1 MKKINILILLSVFS
15 VCILNT
21 SCDEGFDELNTSD
34 IAINELD
41 PVYILNHAIYRT
53 SSHFDRH
60 TLNYEI
66 SIVQQMVTPF
76 GVSLAGANYNQEN
89 FAYMDN
95 TWDNNYQNV
104 IRNTVDVI
112 STYKDDPD
120 RSNIYNMARI
130 IRAFS
135 GIVLTDTYGDVPFIN
150 AGLGFIDGNG
160 SPVYDTQEAIYDHV
174 FSELEEATAA
184 LDANGRI
191 ETGDVLY
198 AGDITQWKRFGYS
211 LMLRAAMRLTKVK
224 PAKAEEYVK
233 KAVAGGVMQ
242 SNDDI
247 AMVRHSSNFPNLVGA
262 QLNGSE
268 AANYYMAKPLLD
280 YFQANDDPRLD
291 VLAVRYVGAINGG
304 TQTEAVATRD
314 PADQIGFPMGYD
326 NNSIVPIATADGLS
340 SFYAYTQFDRNT
352 VGKQTA
358 PFFMLTY
365 AQTQLLLAE
374 ATVRGWVQGDAAT
387 FFSNGIRAHMEQ
399 LAIHDGNM
407 VIEDAEITAYL
418 NAHPLVTA
426 TAMEQINTQ
435 YWVASLLNAE
445 EAFANWRRSGYPILT
460 PNPYP
465 QSGIAGDFIRRL
477 DYDVSEYTNNLENIN
492 AAISRQGPDKLDTR
506 VWWDVAQ

>member
-1 MKKINILILLSVFS
+1 MKKLNILILFTVIGLM
-15 VCILNT
+15 INT
-21 SCDEGFDELNTSD
+21 SCDDGFDELNTSD

-41 PVYILNHAIYRT
+41 PVYVLNHAVYRT
-53 SSHFDRH
+53 SSHWDRH

-76 GVSLAGANYNQEN
+76 GVSLAGANFNQEN
-89 FAYMDN
+89 FTYMDN
-95 TWDNNYQNV
+95 HWDMNYQNV

-112 STYKDDPD
+112 SKTKDDPA
-120 RSNIYNMARI
+120 RSNVYNMARI
-130 IRAFS
+130 LRAFS
-135 GIVLTDTYGDVPFIN
+135 GMVLTDTYGDVPFIN
-150 AGLGFIDGNG
+150 AGLGYIDGVG
-160 SPVYDTQEAIYDHV
+160 SPEYDTQESIYDYV
-174 FSELEEATAA
+174 LDELEEATAA
-184 LDANGRI
+184 LDPSKRI

-198 AGDITQWKRFGYS
+198 AGDITKWKRFGYS

-224 PAKAEEYVK
+224 PAQAEEFAI

-242 SNDDI
+242 SNNDI
-247 AMVRHSSNFPNLVGA
+247 AMVRHSSNFPNIVGA

-268 AANYYMAKPLLD
+268 AANYYMAEPLLD

-326 NNSIVPIATADGLS
+326 NQSIVPRAIADGVG
-340 SFYAYTQFDRNT
+340 SFYGYTQFDRNT

-365 AQTQLLLAE
+365 AQTLFLMAE
-374 ATVRGWVQGDAAT
+374 AVERNWIAGDSPTLFAD
-387 FFSNGIRAHMEQ
+387 GIRAHMEQ

-407 VIEDAEITAYL
+407 VIDDAAITSYTD
-418 NAHPLVTA
+418 AHPLVPA

-435 YWVASLLNAE
+435 YWVASIFNAE
-445 EAFANWRRSGYPILT
+445 EAFANWRRSGYPVLI

-465 QSGIAGDFIRRL
+465 QSGIEGDFIRRM
-477 DYDVSEYTNNLENIN
+477 DYSVSEYTNNLENIT
-492 AAISRQGPDKLDTR
+492 AAINRQGPDKLDTR
-506 VWWDVAQ
+506 VWWDVE

>member
-1 MKKINILILLSVFS
+1 MKKLNILILLSVFS
-15 VCILNT
+15 LCMINT

-41 PVYILNHAIYRT
+41 PVYVLNHAVYRT
-53 SSHFDRH
+53 SSHWDRH

-89 FAYMDN
+89 FTYMDN
-95 TWDNNYQNV
+95 HWDMNYENV

-112 STYKDDPD
+112 SKTKDDPS
-120 RSNIYNMARI
+120 RSNVYNMARI
-130 IRAFS
+130 LRAFS
-135 GIVLTDTYGDVPFIN
+135 GMVLTDTYGDVPFIN
-150 AGLGFIDGNG
+150 AGLGYIEGEG
-160 SPVYDTQEAIYDHV
+160 QPVYDTQEAIYDYIL
-174 FSELEEATAA
+174 SELEAATAA
-184 LDANGRI
+184 LDASGRI
-191 ETGDVLY
+191 EAGDVLY
-198 AGDITQWKRFGYS
+198 AGDITKWKRFGYS

-224 PAKAEEYVK
+224 PAKAEEFVK

-247 AMVRHSSNFPNLVGA
+247 AMVRHSSNFPNIVGA

-268 AANYYMAKPLLD
+268 AANYYMAKPLMD
-280 YFQANDDPRLD
+280 YFHANDDPRLD

-326 NNSIVPIATADGLS
+326 NNSIVPRAEADGVG
-340 SFYAYTQFDRNT
+340 SFYGYTQFDRNT
-352 VGKQTA
+352 IGKQTA

-374 ATVRGWVQGDAAT
+374 GVVRGWVQGTA
-387 FFSNGIRAHMEQ
+387 SMYYENGIRAHMEQ
-399 LAIHDGNM
+399 LAIHDANM
-407 VIEDAEITAYL
+407 SIPESEISNYIGAQS
-418 NAHPLVTA
+418 LVA
-426 TAMEQINTQ
+426 GKEMEQINVQ
-435 YWVASLLNAE
+435 YWVASLFNAE
-445 EAFANWRRSGYPILT
+445 EAFANWRRSGYPVLT

-465 QSGIAGDFIRRL
+465 QSGIDGDFIRRM
-477 DYDVSEYTNNLENIN
+477 DYSVSEYTNNLENIN

-506 VWWDVAQ
+506 VWWDVE

>member
-1 MKKINILILLSVFS
+1 MKKINILILLFVFGF
-15 VCILNT
+15 CLINT
-21 SCDEGFDELNTSD
+21 SCDDGFDELNTSE

-41 PVYILNHAIYRT
+41 PVYVLNHAVYRT

-66 SIVQQMVTPF
+66 SIVQQMITPF

-89 FAYMDN
+89 FTYMDN
-95 TWDNNYQNV
+95 TWQNNYESV

-112 STYKDDPD
+112 SKTKDDPD
-120 RSNIYNMARI
+120 RSNVYNMARI
-130 IRAFS
+130 LRAFS

-150 AGLGFIDGNG
+150 AGLGYIDGQG
-160 SPVYDTQEAIYDHV
+160 SPVYDTQEAIYDYV
-174 FSELEEATAA
+174 LSELEAATAA
-184 LDANGRI
+184 LDVNGRI

-198 AGDITQWKRFGYS
+198 AGDITKWKRFGYS

-247 AMVRHSSNFPNLVGA
+247 AMVRHSSNFPNLVGS

-268 AANYYMAKPLLD
+268 AANYYMAKPLVD

-291 VLAVRYVGAINGG
+291 VMAVRYVGAINGG

-314 PADQIGFPMGYD
+314 PADQIGFPIGYD
-326 NNSIVPIATADGLS
+326 NNSIVPIAEADGVG
-340 SFYAYTQFDRNT
+340 SFYGYTQFDRNT

-358 PFFMLTY
+358 AFFMLTY

-374 ATVRGWVQGDAAT
+374 GVVRGWVQGDAAT
-387 FFSNGIRAHMEQ
+387 YFANGIRAHMEQ
-399 LAIHDGNM
+399 LAIHDANM
-407 VIEDAEITAYL
+407 SIPETEISTYIG
-418 NAHPLVTA
+418 AHPLVA
-426 TAMEQINTQ
+426 GMEMELINVQ
-435 YWVASLLNAE
+435 YWVASIFNAE
-445 EAFANWRRSGYPILT
+445 EAFANWRRSGYPVLT

-465 QSGIAGDFIRRL
+465 QSGIDGDFIRRM

-506 VWWDVAQ
+506 VWWDKE

>member
-1 MKKINILILLSVFS
+1 MKKINIIILLSVFS
-15 VCILNT
+15 LCMINT
-21 SCDEGFDELNTSD
+21 SCDDGFDELNTSD

-41 PVYILNHAIYRT
+41 PVYVLNHAVYRT
-53 SSHFDRH
+53 SSHWDRH

-89 FAYMDN
+89 FTYMDN
-95 TWDNNYQNV
+95 HWEMNYENV

-112 STYKDDPD
+112 SKTKDDPA
-120 RSNIYNMARI
+120 RSNVYNMARI
-130 IRAFS
+130 LRAFS

-150 AGLGFIDGNG
+150 AGLGYIDGQG
-160 SPVYDTQEAIYDHV
+160 TPVYDTQEAIYDYV
-174 FSELEEATAA
+174 LSELEEASAA

-198 AGDITQWKRFGYS
+198 AGDVTKWKRFGYS

-262 QLNGSE
+262 QLNGAE
-268 AANYYMAKPLLD
+268 AANYYMAKPLVD
-280 YFQANDDPRLD
+280 YFHANDDPRLD
-291 VLAVRYVGAINGG
+291 VMAVRYPGAINGG

-314 PADQIGFPMGYD
+314 PADQIGFPYGYD
-326 NNSIVPIATADGLS
+326 NNSIVPRAEADGVG
-340 SFYAYTQFDRNT
+340 SFYGYTQFDRNT
-352 VGKQTA
+352 IGKQEA

-374 ATVRGWVQGDAAT
+374 GVVRGWVQGDAAT
-387 FFSNGIRAHMEQ
+387 YFANGIRAHMEQ
-399 LAIHDGNM
+399 LAIHDANM
-407 VIEDAEITAYL
+407 MIEESAITAYI

-426 TAMEQINTQ
+426 TAMEQINVQ
-435 YWVASLLNAE
+435 YWVASIFNAE
-445 EAFANWRRSGYPILT
+445 EAFANWRRSGYPDLT

-465 QSGIAGDFIRRL
+465 QSGIDGDFIRRM
-477 DYDVSEYTNNLENIN
+477 DYSVSEYTNNLENIN

-506 VWWDVAQ
+506 VWWDVE

>member
-1 MKKINILILLSVFS
+1 MKKINILILLCVFS
-15 VCILNT
+15 ISMIHT
-21 SCDEGFDELNTSD
+21 SCDKGFDEINTSD

-41 PVYILNHAIYRT
+41 PVYVLNHAIYRT
-53 SSHFDRH
+53 SSHWDRH

-112 STYKDDPD
+112 SKTKDDPA
-120 RSNIYNMARI
+120 RSNVYNMARI

-135 GIVLTDTYGDVPFIN
+135 GMVLTDTYGDVPFIE
-150 AGLGFIDGNG
+150 AGLGYIEGEG
-160 SPVYDTQEAIYDHV
+160 TPVYDTQEAIYDHV
-174 FSELEEATAA
+174 LSELEAASAA
-184 LDANGRI
+184 LDASGRI

-198 AGDITQWKRFGYS
+198 AGDITKWKRFGYS

-242 SNDDI
+242 SNADI
-247 AMVRHSSNFPNLVGA
+247 AMVRHSANFPNLVGS

-268 AANYYMAKPLLD
+268 AANYYMTKPLVD

-291 VLAVRYVGAINGG
+291 VLAVRYPGAINGA

-340 SFYAYTQFDRNT
+340 SFYAYTQFDRKT
-352 VGKQTA
+352 VGKQDA

-365 AQTQLLLAE
+365 AQTQFLLAE
-374 ATVRGWVQGDAAT
+374 AVVRGWVPGNAAT
-387 FFSNGIRAHMEQ
+387 FFANGIRAHMEQ
-399 LAIHDGNM
+399 LAIHDANM
-407 VIEDAEITAYL
+407 MIEESEITAYL
-418 NAHPLVTA
+418 ATHPLVPA

-435 YWVASLLNAE
+435 YWVASILNAE
-445 EAFANWRRSGYPILT
+445 EAFANWRRSGYPVLT

-465 QSGIAGDFIRRL
+465 QKGIEGDFIRRM

-506 VWWDVAQ
+506 VWWDVKQ

>member
-1 MKKINILILLSVFS
+1 MKKLNILILLSV
-15 VCILNT
+15 VGLCTINT
-21 SCDEGFDELNTSD
+21 SCDDGFDELNTSD
-34 IAINELD
+34 IAILELD
-41 PVYILNHAIYRT
+41 PVYVLNHAVYRT
-53 SSHFDRH
+53 SSHWDRH

-76 GVSLAGANYNQEN
+76 GVSLAGANFNQEN
-89 FAYMDN
+89 FTYMDN
-95 TWDNNYQNV
+95 HWDMNYENV

-112 STYKDDPD
+112 SKTKDDPA
-120 RSNIYNMARI
+120 RSNVYNMARI
-130 IRAFS
+130 LRAYS
-135 GIVLTDTYGDVPFIN
+135 GLVLTDTYGEVPFIN
-150 AGLGFIDGNG
+150 AGLGYIEGNG
-160 SPVYDTQEAIYDHV
+160 TPVYDTQEAIFDYV
-174 FSELEEATAA
+174 LNELEEATAA
-184 LDANGRI
+184 LDANKRI

-198 AGDITQWKRFGYS
+198 AGDITKWKRFGYS

-224 PAKAEEYVK
+224 PAQAEEFAI

-247 AMVRHSSNFPNLVGA
+247 AMVRHSSNFPNIVGA

-268 AANYYMAKPLLD
+268 AANYYMAEPLLD

-326 NNSIVPIATADGLS
+326 NQSIVPRATADGVG
-340 SFYAYTQFDRNT
+340 SFYGYTQFDRNT

-358 PFFMLTY
+358 PFFMITY
-365 AQTQLLLAE
+365 AQTQFLMAE
-374 ATVRGWVQGDAAT
+374 AVERGWISGDSPTLFA
-387 FFSNGIRAHMEQ
+387 NGIRAHMEQ

-407 VIEDAEITAYL
+407 VIDDAAITAYTD
-418 NAHPLVTA
+418 AHPLLPATA
-426 TAMEQINTQ
+426 TEQINTQ
-435 YWVASLLNAE
+435 YWVASLFNAE
-445 EAFANWRRSGYPILT
+445 EAFANWRRSGFPVLT

-465 QSGIAGDFIRRL
+465 QSGIEGDFIRRM
-477 DYDVSEYTNNLENIN
+477 DYDVTEYTNNLENIN

-506 VWWDVAQ
+506 VWWDVE

>member
-15 VCILNT
+15 LCMINT
-21 SCDEGFDELNTSD
+21 SCDDGFDELNTSD

-41 PVYILNHAIYRT
+41 PVYVLNHAVYRT

-76 GVSLAGANYNQEN
+76 GVSLAGANFNQEN
-89 FAYMDN
+89 FNYMDN

-112 STYKDDPD
+112 SKTKDNPA
-120 RSNIYNMARI
+120 RSNVYNMARI
-130 IRAFS
+130 LRAFS
-135 GIVLTDTYGDVPFIN
+135 GIVLTDTYGDVPFID
-150 AGLGFIDGNG
+150 AGLGYIDGQG
-160 SPVYDTQEAIYDHV
+160 TPVYDTQEAIYDYV
-174 FSELEEATAA
+174 LSELETATAA
-184 LDANGRI
+184 LDANGRL

-198 AGDITQWKRFGYS
+198 AGDVTQWKRFGYS

-224 PAKAEEYVK
+224 PTKAEEYVK
-233 KAVAGGVMQ
+233 KAVAGGLMQ
-242 SNDDI
+242 SNDDM
-247 AMVRHSSNFPNLVGA
+247 AMVRHSSNFPNIVGA

-314 PADQIGFPMGYD
+314 PADQVGFPMGYD
-326 NNSIVPIATADGLS
+326 NQSIVPVAEADGVG
-340 SFYAYTQFDRNT
+340 SFYGYTQFDRNT

-374 ATVRGWVQGDAAT
+374 AVVRGWAEGDAAT
-387 FFSNGIRAHMEQ
+387 LFANGIRAHMEQ
-399 LAIHDGNM
+399 LAIHDANM
-407 VIEDAEITAYL
+407 MIEESAITAYID
-418 NAHPLVTA
+418 AHPLVAA
-426 TAMEQINTQ
+426 TTMEQINIQ
-435 YWVASLLNAE
+435 YWVASLFNAE
-445 EAFANWRRSGYPILT
+445 EAFANFRRSGYPDLT

-465 QSGIAGDFIRRL
+465 QSGIDGDFIRRM